1 MSETNASVQTSEMP
15 RALQR
20 GGERCVDGPP
30 SGGSA
35 TPAPHMPG
43 AQSMGIPLLDLLHRE
58 IARAGKAP
66 RAAPAE
72 CIFSREVRCQ

>member
-1 MSETNASVQTSEMP
+1 MDSPQAAN
-15 RALQR
+15 
-20 GGERCVDGPP
+20 
-30 SGGSA
+30 SA

-58 IARAGKAP
+58 IAHAGKAR